1 MFHRID
7 TRDRLITSCLT
18 HADPDLLT
26 ARTQHFS
33 KGDLAAML
41 YLTQH
46 PLEAASTIANLS
58 YTGTEP
64 KVVQLVAED
73 RLEAALDF
81 AVEVC
86 HAACNPVSGC
96 ICRTEGEERLYHCAS
111 TSGSRSSKDD
121 LTQVDER
128 G

>member
-1 MFHRID
+1 MSTDSRRLFHRID

-64 KVVQLVAED
+64 KVVQLVAMIRRKVPRARRRGGRE
-73 RLEAALDF
+73 EA
-81 AVEVC
+81 
-86 HAACNPVSGC
+86 
-96 ICRTEGEERLYHCAS
+96 LYDLAFRQLLKNFQRHV
-111 TSGSRSSKDD
+111 RSQLGVRQHS
-121 LTQVDER
+121 
-128 G
+128 